1 METQTGRGEGTGEFH
16 GEGLRMQRTL
26 IITAVIQCLSAFC
39 AQAVTL
45 PFEQGDAEPF
55 YAPKLQVVWAAT
67 NKLPATAK
75 IFKVVPASFSPSA
88 ISNLTAMGGSADLK
102 RGWMNLDRPTDAR
115 LPLEKVPD
123 EVRAYE
129 LGTNFLAKLEIP
141 VGELMS
147 EGGKPVA
154 WYSPG
159 MRGHMDKATRKTI
172 TEPCTMGVQFQRML
186 DGIECFGQQV
196 RIQFESREA
205 ITQLE
210 VRWHGVQADKTCA
223 VATPDQIVSWIKEGR
238 ARAHPVETTG
248 SRWIKVADIKKVTIR
263 QVRLFYDADPNWEN
277 PEKFPNYLYP
287 YAGIE
292 VEVEFS
298 PADRETLGISC
309 PIIKEALSRPI
320 RETAEFN
327 ILPKTFYENEARQ
340 GGGK

>member
-1 METQTGRGEGTGEFH
+1 
-16 GEGLRMQRTL
+16 MQRTL
-26 IITAVIQCLSAFC
+26 IIMAVVQCLSSFC

-45 PFEQGDAEPF
+45 PFEQEDAEPF
-55 YAPKLQVVWAAT
+55 YTPKLQVVWAAT

-88 ISNLTAMGGSADLK
+88 ISNLTAMGGSADSK
-102 RGWMNLDRPTDAR
+102 RGWMNLYRPTDAR

-123 EVRAYE
+123 KVRAYE

-147 EGGKPVA
+147 EGDKPVA

-159 MRGHMDKATRKTI
+159 TRRHMDKATRKAI
-172 TEPCTMGVQFQRML
+172 TEPCSMGIEFRRVL
-186 DGIECFGQQV
+186 DGVECFGQQV
-196 RIQFESREA
+196 RIQFESQEA

-210 VRWHGVQADKTCA
+210 VRWHGMHPEKTCA
-223 VATPDQIVSWIKEGR
+223 VASPDQIISWIKEGR
-238 ARAHPVETTG
+238 ARAHPAETTG

-263 QVRLFYDADPNWEN
+263 QVRLCYDAE
-277 PEKFPNYLYP
+277 ESPNYLYP

-298 PADRETLGISC
+298 PDDHETLGISC
-309 PIIKEALSRPI
+309 PVIKEALSSPARK
-320 RETAEFN
+320 TSEFN
-327 ILPKTFYENEARQ
+327 ILPKSFFEKQPQQ
-340 GGGK
+340 GGGE